1 MNLTKLKE
9 SSFAIREPITLFRP
23 VFQSH
28 ELFLADTKKVGYNV
42 NNGLV
47 AFCDG
52 KAVYVAPSSPDV
64 MSVILTCQFEKT
76 DMKVPFSD
84 YTEPVNPKLKE
95 KWEAVKNKAA

>member
-9 SSFAIREPITLFRP
+9 SSFAIRGPITLFRP

-28 ELFLADTKKVGYNV
+28 ELYLADTKKVGYNV

-52 KAVYVAPSSPDV
+52 KALYVAPSSPDV
-64 MSVILTCQFEKT
+64 MSVIHTCQFEKI

-84 YTEPVNPKLKE
+84 YSEPANPLLK
-95 KWEAVKNKAA
+95 KQWNDVKALI

>member
-9 SSFAIREPITLFRP
+9 SSFAIRGPITLFRP

-28 ELFLADTKKVGYNV
+28 ELYLADTKKVGYNV
-42 NNGLV
+42 NNGLL

-52 KAVYVAPSSPDV
+52 KSLYVTPNSPDV
-64 MSVILTCQFEKT
+64 MSTIIACNFEKI

-84 YTEPVNPKLKE
+84 YTEPANPQLK
-95 KWEAVKNKAA
+95 KRWNVVKAL